1 MRTNIHGRGYDGE
14 HFTGYYGFASYFL
27 TGESKAYHVRNGAAN
42 RIRPKQN
49 FQWNGKGLG
58 AWEVAAGYDYINLN
72 SGVIRGGQADMVR
85 FALNWYPHP
94 NVKLQNN
101 IIYTLNVDTSGSQIP
116 RTAGFNNAELAA
128 WLTQLQ
134 FDF

>member
-1 MRTNIHGRGYDGE
+1 
-14 HFTGYYGFASYFL
+14 
-27 TGESKAYHVRNGAAN
+27 
-42 RIRPKQN
+42 
-49 FQWNGKGLG
+49 
-58 AWEVAAGYDYINLN
+58 
-72 SGVIRGGQADMVR
+72 VR

>member
-1 MRTNIHGRGYDGE
+1 
-14 HFTGYYGFASYFL
+14 
-27 TGESKAYHVRNGAAN
+27 
-42 RIRPKQN
+42 
-49 FQWNGKGLG
+49 
-58 AWEVAAGYDYINLN
+58 
-72 SGVIRGGQADMVR
+72 VIRGGQADMVR

>member
-1 MRTNIHGRGYDGE
+1 
-14 HFTGYYGFASYFL
+14 
-27 TGESKAYHVRNGAAN
+27 
-42 RIRPKQN
+42 
-49 FQWNGKGLG
+49 
-58 AWEVAAGYDYINLN
+58 
-72 SGVIRGGQADMVR
+72 MVR

-101 IIYTLNVDTSGSQIP
+101 IIYTLNMDTSGSPIA